1 MALVGIDLGTT
12 NSLVSVWRDGKVE
25 LLKNSLGNLM
35 TPSVVGLNDDGNVLV
50 GEVAKQRRV
59 SHPELTAAEFKR
71 TMGTATTYKFG
82 EKTFLSEELSAF
94 LLKKMVNDAAE
105 LLGEPVT
112 EAVISVPAY
121 FDDNQREAT
130 KRAAQIAGIEVKR
143 LVNEPSAAVL
153 YSQWK
158 KGSAGQEGIYLV
170 VDFGGG
176 TLDISVVDCFE
187 NIIEIIAVSG
197 DNQLGG
203 KDFDKELA
211 LDFCN
216 KTGLDY
222 TCLDKV
228 TQQNILWT
236 AESVKRRLSEEENV
250 TMHVTINNKSYEAVY
265 TNEELLRATAN
276 VLGKIK
282 TIINDAI
289 NGAKT
294 NTENIVDIIL
304 VGGSCKMPIVQ
315 RYLSALFH
323 REITADNDIDYY
335 VGYGTGV
342 LTGIIKREGDI
353 SDIVMT
359 DVCPFSLGVGTTN
372 KEHTHFYMSVII
384 PKNTIL
390 PTSKSS
396 VYCGLEPFQKRID
409 FEIFQG
415 EEMHAKS
422 NLSLGRF
429 AMDVVPNENG
439 DTMVEV
445 TFCYDINGLLEV
457 RARDVIGNSTFETT
471 IINKQSQLSEE
482 EIAAKRAAMNNNMRL
497 EKDKEENRSIM
508 AWAQRLH
515 AQADEEQKAHIIQ
528 IIRGFATALEQ
539 NDIINVARAKKTVLQ
554 KLLQMEILVNR
565 NNFSDE
571 NIIGNMLADM
581 KVDRL
586 SKQYSNN
593 TDTSTTDS
601 DDTDSTNEGGNHNE

>member
-12 NSLVSVWRDGKVE
+12 NSLVSVWKGGKVE

-50 GEVAKQRRV
+50 GEVARQRRV
-59 SHPELTAAEFKR
+59 SHPDLTAAEFKR
-71 TMGTATTYKFG
+71 TMGTETIYNLGDKAFS
-82 EKTFLSEELSAF
+82 SEDLSAF
-94 LLKKMVNDAAE
+94 LLRKMISDASE
-105 LLGEPVT
+105 QLGEPVT

-130 KRAAQIAGIEVKR
+130 KRAAQIAGISVKR
-143 LVNEPSAAVL
+143 LINEPSAAVL

-158 KGSAGQEGIYLV
+158 KGNEGMDGIYLV

-203 KDFDKELA
+203 KDFDHAIA
-211 LDFCN
+211 LDFCS
-216 KTGLDY
+216 KCGL
-222 TCLDKV
+222 TFSQLSNV
-228 TQQNILWT
+228 TRQSILW
-236 AESVKRRLSEEENV
+236 AAENV
-250 TMHVTINNKSYEAVY
+250 KKTLSTADSATMHILINNKSYEHIY
-265 TNEELLRATAN
+265 TNEELLQATAE
-276 VLGKIK
+276 VLSKIK
-282 TIINDAI
+282 AIINDAI
-289 NGAKT
+289 NGAKIT
-294 NTENIVDIIL
+294 TDRIVDIIL
-304 VGGSCKMPIVQ
+304 VGGSCKMPLVQ

-323 REITADNDIDYY
+323 RTITADDDIDYY

-342 LTGIIKREGDI
+342 LTGIIKREGEI

-359 DVCPFSLGVGTTN
+359 DVCPFSLGVGTSN

-396 VYCGLEPFQKRID
+396 IYAGLVPFQKRID

-422 NLSLGRF
+422 NLSLGTF
-429 AMDVVPNENG
+429 SLDVCPNENG
-439 DTMVEV
+439 DTLVEV
-445 TFCYDINGLLEV
+445 TFSYDINGLLEV
-457 RARDVIGNSTFETT
+457 RAKDLYGPNKLETT
-471 IINKQSQLSEE
+471 ILSKNSQLTEE
-482 EIAAKRAAMNNNMRL
+482 EVATKRAAMNNEMVL

-515 AQADEEQKAHIIQ
+515 AQADEENKQRIITV
-528 IIRGFATALEQ
+528 IRHFATALEN
-539 NDIINVARAKKTVLQ
+539 NDIINIARAKKYVLQ
-554 KLLQMEILVNR
+554 QLLQLEILINR
-565 NNFSDE
+565 NHFEDND
-571 NIIGNMLADM
+571 IISGMLSDM
-581 KVDRL
+581 KVERL
-586 SKQYSNN
+586 TKEYSNIDSN
-593 TDTSTTDS
+593 DS
-601 DDTDSTNEGGNHNE
+601 DMDDKE